1 MKTPLKLLCVAIG
14 CSLAASFAVAGIEFR
29 PGEVVVKGEVSAS
42 EGYEVLK
49 YLPNADLT
57 ILKVSPGKE
66 LTQTLALRSK
76 GRKASRNY
84 IARKFAPNDPFYG
97 YQWHFGA
104 VQAEQAWAH
113 YDGAGV
119 NVAVL
124 DTGLQSGGPDGIDC
138 VLPGYNAIDGSA
150 NVADGDGH
158 GTHVSG
164 TVAQSTDNGVG
175 VAGLAHGACILPVKV
190 LDDSGSGTDADIA
203 EGIAWAINNGA
214 QVINMS
220 LGYPAGYALEQFVNY
235 PSYST
240 LTNSDTSVTIVVASG
255 NDSSTDGISY
265 PASHPETLAVGAT
278 DVDGI
283 APYSNQGPKLD
294 IVAPGGNT
302 SQNLHIPND
311 SYGDGVVQETY
322 IWSQGQSSWGYYL
335 FQGTS
340 MAAPHAAAAAAI
352 LLSKDGS
359 LNRYQVQ
366 AALEASAADL
376 GDSGWDSVFGHGL
389 IQVYDA
395 LGAIEAGDNEP
406 IDDEPTETKPGSPEN
421 FSASFDAN
429 AGVVELTWSA
439 PSQGTVTS
447 YAIERSKQ
455 NKRGKLG
462 GFSTVATP
470 IGTETSYSDEGL
482 DSGTYVYRIL
492 ARNSAGASAWVL
504 SNSVEVT
511 TSGGGSGGSDG
522 ECKGGWRKCGG

>member
-1 MKTPLKLLCVAIG
+1 MRASVKLLCMAMS
-14 CSLAASFAVAGIEFR
+14 CTLAAGTAMAEIKFR
-29 PGEVVVKGEVSAS
+29 PGEVVVKGEVFAS
-42 EGYEVLK
+42 EGYEILK

-66 LTQTLALRSK
+66 LSQTLALRKK

-84 IARKFAPNDPFYG
+84 IARKFAPNDPLYG

-104 VQAEQAWAH
+104 VQAEQAWAI

-164 TVAQSTDNGVG
+164 TVAQSTNNGVG

-190 LDDSGSGTDADIA
+190 LDDNGSGTDADIA
-203 EGIAWAINNGA
+203 EGIAWAINNSA

-220 LGYPAGYALEQFVNY
+220 LGYPADYALEQFVNY

-255 NDSSTDGISY
+255 NDSSTNGISY

-311 SYGDGVVQETY
+311 NFGDGVAQETY
-322 IWSQGQSSWGYYL
+322 LWSQGQSSWGYYL

-352 LLSKDGS
+352 LLSKNES
-359 LNRYQVQ
+359 LDRYEVQ
-366 AALEASAADL
+366 TALETTASDL
-376 GDSGWDSVFGHGL
+376 GSPGWDSVFGHGL

-395 LGAIEAGDNEP
+395 LGAIGAGNNEP
-406 IDDEPTETKPGSPEN
+406 PETKPGSPEQ
-421 FSASFDAN
+421 FSASFDSNTSA
-429 AGVVELTWSA
+429 VQLTWNP

-462 GFSTVATP
+462 GFSAVATP
-470 IGTETSYSDEGL
+470 DGTATSYTDDGL

-492 ARNSAGASAWVL
+492 ARNSAGASSWVL

-511 TSGGGSGGSDG
+511 TSGGGSGGGDG